1 VDLSHDSANSRL
13 EPPVKRDAYAEVIA
27 KHEELIKRG
36 EDPGSAHLRKRQSG
50 DVQGNAPTITPAVAV
65 DEDGQDIS
73 IPYLPNIANNQ
84 LISRVSN
91 LEVTAN
97 SS

>member
-1 VDLSHDSANSRL
+1 MDLTPDKANSRL

-36 EDPGSAHLRKRQSG
+36 EDPGSAHLRKRQNG
-50 DVQGNAPTITPAVAV
+50 DVKGNAPTITPAVAV

-73 IPYLPNIANNQ
+73 ISYLPNTANNQ
-84 LISRVSN
+84 LTSLVLN